1 MTSEIGSLG
10 CRALALVLAGVGV
23 LYPHSVEAK
32 PTAAS
37 SEFASVPEDSQD
49 AKPAQ
54 PPSPLVQV
62 ADDNYR
68 LRAGDTIIF
77 KVDED
82 REVFSE
88 DKVVSLAV
96 MDSGDADFPYLGRLS
111 VSGKTCRELAAEL
124 KRLLESDYYQ
134 KATVVLSVKT
144 ANRFAGRVYIL
155 GQVRTQGSIDMQI
168 NENLTAGKAILRTGG
183 FGEYANKRKVKVI
196 RGSGSTKGESTT
208 FELDMT
214 KILEGGKV
222 DDDVRLQAED
232 LIVVPSRLVNF

>member
-1 MTSEIGSLG
+1 MTSELSSFG
-10 CRALALVLAGVGV
+10 CTLALLLTGASI
-23 LYPHSVEAK
+23 LYPHSVGAK
-32 PTAAS
+32 PAPAS
-37 SEFASVPEDSQD
+37 SEFASVPENPQD
-49 AKPAQ
+49 ATPAPH

-62 ADDNYR
+62 ADNNYR

-88 DKVVSLAV
+88 DKAVSLAV

-111 VSGKTCRELAAEL
+111 VSGKTCPELSAEL
-124 KRLLESDYYQ
+124 KTLLENDYYQ

-183 FGEYANKRKVKVI
+183 FGEYANKRKVRVI
-196 RGSGSTKGESTT
+196 RGSASTKGESTT

-232 LIVVPSRLVNF
+232 LIIVPSRLVNF